1 MIGVA
6 IKGLLGRK
14 IRAVLTSL
22 AIVLGV
28 AMVSGTLILTDTI
41 QKAFNTVFDA
51 SYQDTSV
58 VISGKEVVTGSSSG
72 NATVPD
78 SLTASVRE
86 LPGVDAAAGAIV
98 NFGGTTDLVKL
109 IDRDGDT
116 IGGGGA
122 PTFGFGFPPDAE
134 RFNPM
139 KLASGKW
146 ASGPDQVVI
155 DNTTASDNNYK
166 IGDTIRASGEGSIQQ
181 FTISGIAKFGDL
193 SSTGGATIAIFD
205 LPTAQTLLNKQGQVD
220 LISVAA
226 KNGVSNDQLAK
237 EIAPILPEQAQVKT
251 SSQQADADASDVNQG
266 ISIIRWVL
274 LAFAGISLFVGAF
287 VIFNTISI
295 TVAQRAREFATLRT
309 LGASRRQ
316 VLRSVLVE
324 AGVIGLVAALIGLF
338 LGLALAKGLNAVFV
352 AIGADLP
359 KAGTVFATRTIVVS
373 LLCGTL
379 ITLLAGLFPAMHATR
394 VPPILAVRE
403 GAVLPPTRFAKYSV
417 YVALALVALSIA
429 LIADGLFVASGAFGV
444 LLPLAVGTL
453 LLFVA
458 IAMVSNRLIR
468 PLAAFVGQPAERMGG
483 AAGHLARENSIRNP
497 RRTASTAAAL
507 MIGLALVTF
516 VATLGKGMYESDK
529 DALNRQ
535 VRSDYVMTSGNG
547 FDPFPAG
554 AGDALAKAEGVTL
567 SSSVR
572 GDKAKIFDTTIDV
585 AGVDTLTIDK
595 AYRFDWTKGSDAIL
609 TRLFGDGAI
618 VSKDYAKDHKL
629 KVGSP
634 FLLETPRGDRLLME
648 VHGIYDPPGLDPLF
662 TGIVISQEAFD
673 GAFPRPKDLFTFVN
687 VKDGS
692 SVAATASLKKAVSG
706 FPDVKL
712 DTKAGWVTERS
723 SGIQD
728 VLTGLYVLL
737 ALSVIVSLFGMVN
750 TLVLSVFER
759 TRELGM
765 LRAVG
770 MTRRQVRRMVRHES
784 VITALIGAAL
794 GLPLGLFLAGLVT
807 RGLSDLGV
815 GFHVPLLTLVVFAVV
830 AVVAGILAAIL
841 PARRAARLN
850 VLRALQYE

>member
-1 MIGVA
+1 MMVVA
-6 IKGLLGRK
+6 LKGLLGRK
-14 IRAVLTSL
+14 VRAVLTSL

-28 AMVSGTLILTDTI
+28 AMVSGTFILTDTI
-41 QKAFNTVFDA
+41 QHAFNGVFDA
-51 SYQDTSV
+51 SYKDTSV
-58 VISGKEVVTGSSSG
+58 VISGKEIVKGSSSG
-72 NATVPD
+72 SATVSDSVVAKVRALPD
-78 SLTASVRE
+78 VE
-86 LPGVDAAAGAIV
+86 AAAGAIV

-109 IDRDGDT
+109 IGKDGEAL
-116 IGGGGA
+116 GSGGA

-139 KLASGKW
+139 VLVRGTW

-155 DNTTASDNNYK
+155 DEGTANDNDYK
-166 IGDTIRASGEGSIQQ
+166 VGDTIRASGEGPIQR
-181 FTISGIAKFGDL
+181 FTVSGIAHLGDL
-193 SSTGGATIAIFD
+193 GSIGGATIAVFD
-205 LPTAQTLLNKQGQVD
+205 LPTAQALLNKQGEVD
-220 LISVAA
+220 LISVAG
-226 KNGVSNDQLAK
+226 KSGVSNDRLAE
-237 EIAPILPEQAQVKT
+237 EIAPILPDQAQVKT
-251 SSQQADADASDVNQG
+251 GAEQADSDASDTNKV
-266 ISIIRWVL
+266 ISIIRLVL
-274 LAFAGISLFVGAF
+274 LAFGGISLFVGAF

-316 VLRSVLVE
+316 VLRSVLIE
-324 AGVIGLVAALIGLF
+324 AGVIGAVAALIGLF
-338 LGLALAKGLNAVFV
+338 LGLALAKGLNAIFV

-359 KAGTVFATRTIVVS
+359 QSGTVFATRTVVVS
-373 LLCGTL
+373 LLCGIL
-379 ITLLAGLFPAMHATR
+379 ITLVAGFLPAIHATR

-403 GAVLPPTRFAKYSV
+403 GAELPATRFAKYSV
-417 YVALALVALSIA
+417 YVALALVALSLA
-429 LIADGLFVASGAFGV
+429 LIADGLFVATGAFGV
-444 LLPLAVGTL
+444 LLPLALGTL
-453 LLFVA
+453 LLFIA

-535 VRSDYVMTSGNG
+535 VKSDYVLTSGNG

-554 AGDALAKAEGVTL
+554 AGDALAKAPGVTL
-567 SSSVR
+567 ASGVR
-572 GDKAKIFDTTIDV
+572 GDKARIFDTTVDV
-585 AGVDTLTIDK
+585 AGVDTLTINH
-595 AYRFDWTKGSDAIL
+595 AYRFDWTSGSDAIL
-609 TRLFGDGAI
+609 TKLFGDGAV
-618 VSKDYAKDHKL
+618 VSKDYAKAHKL

-634 FLLETPRGDRLLME
+634 FLLETPKGDRLLME

-673 GAFPRPKDLFTFVN
+673 GAFPRPKDLFTFVDM
-687 VKDGS
+687 KDGS
-692 SVAATASLKKAVSG
+692 SAAGTASLERALAG

-712 DTKAGWVTERS
+712 ATKAGWVDERS
-723 SGIQD
+723 SGIND
-728 VLTGLYVLL
+728 LLTGLYVLL

-750 TLVLSVFER
+750 TMVLSVFER

-784 VITALIGAAL
+784 VITALIGASL
-794 GLPLGLFLAGLVT
+794 GLPLGLFLAALVT

-815 GFHVPLLTLVVFAVV
+815 GFHVPVVTLIVFAVV
-830 AVVAGILAAIL
+830 AILAGIVAAIV

-850 VLRALQYE
+850 VLQALQYE